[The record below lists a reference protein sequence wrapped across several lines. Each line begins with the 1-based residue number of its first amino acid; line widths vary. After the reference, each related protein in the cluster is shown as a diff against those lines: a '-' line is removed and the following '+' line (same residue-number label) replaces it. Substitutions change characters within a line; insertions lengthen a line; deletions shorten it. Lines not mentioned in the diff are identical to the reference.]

1 MLKLIFRG
9 GLRIPFLTQDQEG
22 ELIRSQCCSSI
33 IIIQAGHLKTT
44 LAQLSH
50 IKSQTVTL
58 AMQDLGRLAS
68 FAYKYEGLVLGE
80 IAAKLLVHDSLK
92 TLKLLAHIDWLHTQ
106 VILQIIRQ
114 LTNSSHKTTRLC
126 QYKHEAARRWC
137 LQEG

>member
-22 ELIRSQCCSSI
+22 ELIRSQCCRSI

-68 FAYKYEGLVLGE
+68 FAYKV
-80 IAAKLLVHDSLK
+80 S
-92 TLKLLAHIDWLHTQ
+92 
-106 VILQIIRQ
+106 IR
-114 LTNSSHKTTRLC
+114 
-126 QYKHEAARRWC
+126 
-137 LQEG
+137 